1 MCNPLLISESSGK
14 LRDYLV
20 IISHFTRLKSNKSIR
35 MKKLITLLSAI
46 ILSGLSTI
54 TAQTGNDIFERY
66 PWLIAND
73 IVDPL
78 TCDNESIAVYEQSIY
93 SYLLVTDVAGVA
105 TLYNQEGQFYC
116 QNATNYDCV
125 VAYGFSAPSETWT
138 CGDSTCGGVS
148 GTILFSPC
156 NNGQLYF
163 LVQTEDG
170 QIYDPYI
177 DRVPTYVPVEGQ
189 KINFSFTNAN
199 FGTPCINASKAIN
212 LSCVDI
218 VETPELSR
226 DCGKHTG
233 TVFFEECAGISYYFI
248 RTTEGEILDAYQAPG
263 VTFQPSEGQM
273 VSFDFYEATF
283 ATPCS
288 QADRAAII
296 TCIELDTPSDPT
308 VFEDFPFLQDLVDES
323 NCSGTSIEVY
333 DQGPYSYIYINTGS
347 ESGQL
352 YFEDGSFYCNTMANY
367 DCVALY
373 NFGAPSS
380 TWTCGDSGIVN
391 SETRSTAAVSK
402 PAFTA
407 YPNPTY
413 GQFIIELEA
422 NNQADASASQQL
434 LVVDALGR
442 VILEQEVAD
451 QESSV
456 TMDISAYQKGL
467 YYVMLQVGDQRVVT
481 KIVKH

>member
-1 MCNPLLISESSGK
+1 MCNPLLISETSTN
-14 LRDYLV
+14 LRYYLV
-20 IISHFTRLKSNKSIR
+20 IFSLNGELRSNKSKR
-35 MKKLITLLSAI
+35 MKKLIILLSVI
-46 ILSGLSTI
+46 ILSANSTI
-54 TAQTGNDIFERY
+54 SAQSNNDIFERY

-78 TCDNESIAVYEQSIY
+78 TCSNESISVYTQGVHSF
-93 SYLLVTDVAGVA
+93 LLVTDGGGIS

-116 QNATNYDCV
+116 QNASNYDCV
-125 VAYGFSAPSETWT
+125 SAYGFGAASETWS

-177 DRVPTYVPVEGQ
+177 DRIPTYVPVEGQ

-199 FGTPCINASKAIN
+199 FGTPCINASKAVN
-212 LSCVDI
+212 LSCVGI
-218 VETPELSR
+218 IETPEVSA

-288 QADRAAII
+288 QAARAAII

-308 VFEDFPFLQDLVDES
+308 VFEDYPFLQDLVDES

-380 TWTCGDSGIVN
+380 TWTCGDSGILN
-391 SETRSTAAVSK
+391 AETRSAVAVTK

-407 YPNPTY
+407 YPNPTN
-413 GQFIIELEA
+413 GFITIELEA
-422 NNQADASASQQL
+422 DSDNTQKL
-434 LVVDALGR
+434 LVTDALGK
-442 VILEQEVAD
+442 
-451 QESSV
+451 SV
-456 TMDISAYQKGL
+456 LQKDIAPRTRSTNVDITSYQKGL
-467 YYVMLQVGDQRVVT
+467 YYVVVQDGDQRVV
-481 KIVKH
+481 KKVVKQ